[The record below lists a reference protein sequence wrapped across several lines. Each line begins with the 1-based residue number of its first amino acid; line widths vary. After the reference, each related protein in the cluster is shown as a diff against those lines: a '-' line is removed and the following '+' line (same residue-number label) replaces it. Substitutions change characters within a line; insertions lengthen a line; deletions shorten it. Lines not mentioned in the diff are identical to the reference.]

1 MRLIALLLFLV
12 TGAAAAQFPAREF
25 PYGTRHAGYGAHLIR
40 PSHRTAAQ
48 MNQDVQQAYQRW
60 KTRYLITVSPGVYRI
75 DGGYGNGIVTRSD
88 AQGYGMLIVA
98 LMAGGDGEPQANGI
112 LQGLLSYAQAH
123 PSGID
128 SRLMTWK
135 TNSSGLAIDGN
146 HSLFGGDADI
156 ALALLIAHAQFYLDL
171 GDYYLQ
177 QAQPRIAAQAASV
190 MGADSALPLLGD
202 WVDPAGA
209 TYNQYSVRV
218 ADFMPAHFVN
228 FARAGGQPIWTRAIG
243 AGSAQIEHLQTTYAP
258 ATGLVPDFAVRESSG
273 DRLRPAPAN
282 FYESAEDGDYSFNA
296 SRVPWRIGVHA
307 VLYGDTASLRQARR
321 FAQWS
326 EAAAGG
332 NPAQLYSGYRLDGTP
347 LRTSFWSVFA
357 ASAAVATMTSP
368 NQQSWLNALYDA
380 IRTREQGYF
389 DDDSVALL
397 ALLILSGNYWEPAA
411 GLDRLFLGVFD

>member
-1 MRLIALLLFLV
+1 MRLVALLLLLV
-12 TGAAAAQFPAREF
+12 ADTAAAQFPSRAF
-25 PYGTRHAGYGAHLIR
+25 PYGPLNYGAQLIR
-40 PSHRTAAQ
+40 PDHRTSAQ
-48 MNQDVQQAYQRW
+48 MNQDVKLAYQRW
-60 KTRYLITVSPGVYRI
+60 KARYLIAVSPGVYRI
-75 DGGYGNGIVTRSD
+75 DGGYGNGVFTRSD

-98 LMAGGDGEPQANGI
+98 LMAGGDGEPQAHPI
-112 LQGLLSYAQAH
+112 LQGLLSYAQTH
-123 PSGID
+123 PSGND
-128 SRLMTWK
+128 NRLMTWK
-135 TNSSGLAIDGN
+135 TTSGGLAVDGN
-146 HSLFGGDADI
+146 HSLFAGDADI
-156 ALALLIAHAQFYLDL
+156 ALALLIAQMQFDADVPGFYLPHAQS
-171 GDYYLQ
+171 
-177 QAQPRIAAQAASV
+177 RIAAQAASV

-202 WVDPAGA
+202 WVDPTGA
-209 TYNQYSVRV
+209 TYNQYTVRV
-218 ADFMPAHFVN
+218 ADFLPAHFVN
-228 FARAGGQPIWTRAIG
+228 FARAGGQPIWTRAIA
-243 AGSAQIEHLQTTYAP
+243 AGSVQIEHLQTTHAP
-258 ATGLVPDFAVRESSG
+258 ATGLVPDFAVRESTG

-307 VLYGDTASLRQARR
+307 VLYGDAASLRQARR

-368 NQQSWLNALYDA
+368 NQQSWLNALYDS

-411 GLDRLFLGVFD
+411 PLDRLFLGVFD